1 MSVNDNFAN
10 RSFLSGLPVSTTG
23 SNIGNTGEANEPG
36 QSGVINSAWWSWT
49 APSTGTVTFDT
60 LGSNFDT
67 YLSLFTGWDL
77 PNLSLIEADDDGAG
91 YPASQITQTVTAG
104 QTYQIAVDGWSSNTG
119 DITLN
124 ITAPAPANDNFANA
138 IALAGD
144 YANSTGSNHGA
155 TEEVGEPAQN
165 GQINSA
171 WWSWTPASSGFF
183 QVDTEGSDFDT
194 WLSVFTGSPVDNLSL
209 VAQDDDSG
217 QGLTSLYNLNA
228 TAGETYQIAVDGYSN
243 YTLGSIN
250 LNIAPIAPPNDN
262 FVNAIALAGD
272 YANDTGSNVRATAEE
287 GEPAQSYEINS
298 VWWNWTAPSSGFY
311 QVDTIGSGYDTWL
324 SIFNGFDVSSLTL
337 IEADDDGAGYPASLI
352 NLNATAGETYPIAVE
367 GWSSSTGPVNIN
379 IAPTAPPNDNFAN
392 RFYLAGDYANA
403 TGSNVRATE
412 EVGEPSQS
420 YAINSVWW
428 TWTAPSSGNYT
439 VDTIGSGYDTWLT
452 LFNGYAVDSLTPIA
466 YNDDWGGNLTSL
478 INLNA
483 TAGETYQ
490 IAVEGYYDRTGPIQ
504 LNIAPGYSDLAPD
517 GNLTDTANADSINGL
532 PNAILANPANNT
544 LKGGAEK
551 DILTGGS
558 GADTWILPFA
568 GSPVPAIDPVTDFA
582 SSEEKNSL
590 TPGGAAKN
598 PPSLFSAA
606 PNSAVTTLEKDVS
619 PVFSEEKGVSPVFA
633 NANGALA
640 GNPALGINS
649 DPFRVAADPYL
660 VGVFEP
666 KPLDLKVA

>member
-10 RSFLSGLPVSTTG
+10 SSFLSGLPVSTTG
-23 SNIGNTGEANEPG
+23 SNIGNTGEVDEPG

-60 LGSNFDT
+60 VGSNFDT

-77 PNLSLIEADDDGAG
+77 ANLSLIDEDDDGAG
-91 YPASQITQTVTAG
+91 YPASLITQTVTAG

-124 ITAPAPANDNFANA
+124 ITAPPPPNDNFANA
-138 IALAGD
+138 IALTD
-144 YANSTGSNHGA
+144 ETANSTGSNHGA

-171 WWSWTPASSGFF
+171 WWSWTAPSSGFF

-194 WLSVFTGSPVDNLSL
+194 WLSVFTGSAVDNLSL
-209 VAQDDDSG
+209 IGADDDSG

-228 TAGETYQIAVDGYSN
+228 TAGTTYPIAVDGYNN

-250 LNIAPIAPPNDN
+250 LNIAPTAPPNDN

-311 QVDTIGSGYDTWL
+311 QVDTEGSDFDTWL
-324 SIFNGFDVSSLTL
+324 TLFNGSAVDYLTP
-337 IEADDDGAGYPASLI
+337 IGADDDSGYGLSSLY
-352 NLNATAGETYPIAVE
+352 NLNATAGETYPIAVD
-367 GWSSSTGPVNIN
+367 GFSSATGSINLN

-420 YAINSVWW
+420 GATESVWW
-428 TWTAPSSGNYT
+428 SWTAPNSGNYT
-439 VDTIGSGYDTWLT
+439 FDTIGSGYDTYLS
-452 LFNGYAVDSLTPIA
+452 LFTGFDVSSLTPLA
-466 YNDDWGGNLTSL
+466 SDDDGAGYPASR
-478 INLNA
+478 IDLNV

-490 IAVEGYYDRTGPIQ
+490 IAVDGYSSATGPIQ
-504 LNIAPGYSDLAPD
+504 LNIAPSSFGLAPA
-517 GNLTDTANADSINGL
+517 GNLTETANADSINGL
-532 PNAILANPANNT
+532 PNAILANAANNT
-544 LKGGAEK
+544 LKEGTGE
-551 DILTGGS
+551 DILTGGTA
-558 GADTWILPFA
+558 ADTWILPFA
-568 GSPVPAIDPVTDFA
+568 GSSVSAIDPVTDFA
-582 SSEEKNSL
+582 GSEEKNSL
-590 TPGGAAKN
+590 TPGGAAIN
-598 PPSLFSAA
+598 APSLFSAA

-619 PVFSEEKGVSPVFA
+619 PVFSEEKGVIPVFA

-640 GNPALGINS
+640 GNPALRINS
-649 DPFRVAADPYL
+649 DHFGVARDPYL